1 MLADKLQ
8 HAIAHKEVFGHRAPL
23 PGLLTAEWEKLR
35 QALVATSEEQRCL
48 FPGLYAA
55 GRQKNL
61 ENPDNWPYFLVWQM
75 YILHS
80 IEAAVS
86 RSPLAACASCSALQR
101 QAPRLAVWRRPG
113 GLLIGSPT

>member
-35 QALVATSEEQRCL
+35 QALVATSEQQRCL

-86 RSPLAACASCSALQR
+86 RRRSPHAPSALRCSAGHLGWPCGGAPAAC
-101 QAPRLAVWRRPG
+101 
-113 GLLIGSPT
+113 